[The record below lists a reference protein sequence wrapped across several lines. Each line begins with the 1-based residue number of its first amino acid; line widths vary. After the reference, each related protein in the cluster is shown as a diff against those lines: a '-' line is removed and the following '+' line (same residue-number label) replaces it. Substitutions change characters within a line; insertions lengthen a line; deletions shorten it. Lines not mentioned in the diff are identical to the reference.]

1 MNKKIIFLIGVLI
14 ILILILIIN
23 LDSSRKIARKYLP
36 SKTKNTIKEIVLGK
50 DTINKLNELQNLK
63 TKNHLKKHYNENE
76 LPNTQFL
83 KLNYKE
89 IELKKLSLN
98 KQVLENYDRSIHSKS
113 SFFLEQFNDN
123 LIIVSETGEVFF
135 IKKAVIN
142 ENENFD
148 LLKIHSN
155 INQIKIQ
162 ILDALVIND
171 DLFISHSKY
180 KSEKCNSL
188 NISKAKINQKKL
200 IFESFFET
208 KDCQPKFFAGRMYE
222 FKHNE
227 KDGLLLTSD
236 IWGVTLINENE
247 RKEKTLLAQEDN
259 SSFGKILFID
269 MESNSKIFSKGH
281 RAPQGLLVVD
291 NKFIISTE
299 HGPRGGD
306 EINLI
311 KFGNN
316 YGWPISSY
324 GDLYPYQKKTDKK
337 FEYLKNHELNG
348 FVEPIYSFVPSIGIS
363 QIIEVPDDFSEFW
376 KNNFLLS
383 SLNGSS
389 LHRLQFDKNFT
400 KLLFNEKIFI
410 GKRIRDIIYVKEFKT
425 FILSM
430 DAEEGYLGFLNSK
443 LN

>member
-162 ILDALVIND
+162 IRLRTT
-171 DLFISHSKY
+171 FM
-180 KSEKCNSL
+180 
-188 NISKAKINQKKL
+188 NI
-200 IFESFFET
+200 
-208 KDCQPKFFAGRMYE
+208 
-222 FKHNE
+222 
-227 KDGLLLTSD
+227 
-236 IWGVTLINENE
+236 
-247 RKEKTLLAQEDN
+247 
-259 SSFGKILFID
+259 
-269 MESNSKIFSKGH
+269 
-281 RAPQGLLVVD
+281 
-291 NKFIISTE
+291 
-299 HGPRGGD
+299 
-306 EINLI
+306 
-311 KFGNN
+311 
-316 YGWPISSY
+316 
-324 GDLYPYQKKTDKK
+324 
-337 FEYLKNHELNG
+337 
-348 FVEPIYSFVPSIGIS
+348 
-363 QIIEVPDDFSEFW
+363 
-376 KNNFLLS
+376 
-383 SLNGSS
+383 
-389 LHRLQFDKNFT
+389 
-400 KLLFNEKIFI
+400 
-410 GKRIRDIIYVKEFKT
+410 
-425 FILSM
+425 
-430 DAEEGYLGFLNSK
+430 
-443 LN
+443 